1 MPIKTFIKI
10 VDYTKNIGN
19 WNDRKAADNVVLAC
33 TGKARRWVELLM
45 EEENAVL
52 QSWDAL
58 KVEMKDRFQIAATMA
73 EKAEVVRGLKQ
84 RQDESVL
91 DFFDRCKAAQY
102 IIVEGGPAVNDDNKA
117 MHDFS
122 FNAQVQL
129 HFVQGLRTPIQSRVI
144 NSGEETLA
152 GVKNA
157 ALRAEK
163 SLAPYQTAKD
173 KPAKGVE
180 INEAEVE
187 AVQQGE
193 ARSNPF
199 AEYLCHFCKKKGHI
213 QKYCHTRKQQK
224 AQMVP
229 NPYKKGDAKKTG
241 TSEVEVATEEPPR
254 VESVD
259 VYQLFTAGRFGNKSG
274 N

>member
-1 MPIKTFIKI
+1 
-10 VDYTKNIGN
+10 
-19 WNDRKAADNVVLAC
+19 
-33 TGKARRWVELLM
+33 
-45 EEENAVL
+45 
-52 QSWDAL
+52 
-58 KVEMKDRFQIAATMA
+58 
-73 EKAEVVRGLKQ
+73 
-84 RQDESVL
+84 
-91 DFFDRCKAAQY
+91 
-102 IIVEGGPAVNDDNKA
+102 

-229 NPYKKGDAKKTG
+229 NPYKKGDAKEIDMMSPIYSSPIAANGVLYVASHTHLFAIAETG
-241 TSEVEVATEEPPR
+241 E
-254 VESVD
+254 
-259 VYQLFTAGRFGNKSG
+259 
-274 N
+274 